1 MTESTVC
8 LEGNHTCVSPAAV
21 GPSLP
26 LTMCNVGE
34 KATILR
40 ISGKEETKK
49 FLVGLGFV
57 VGSTVSIVNR
67 AGNDLI
73 LDVKGSKIAI
83 NGSMAM
89 KIVVNPE

>member
-1 MTESTVC
+1 
-8 LEGNHTCVSPAAV
+8 
-21 GPSLP
+21 
-26 LTMCNVGE
+26 MCNVGE